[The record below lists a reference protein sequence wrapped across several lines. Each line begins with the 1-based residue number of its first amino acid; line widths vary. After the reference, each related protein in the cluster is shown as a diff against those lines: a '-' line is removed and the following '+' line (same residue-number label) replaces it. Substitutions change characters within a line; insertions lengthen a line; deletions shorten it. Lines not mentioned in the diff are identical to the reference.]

1 MRLSKNCNHKS
12 LMKRLFIFFAS
23 SLIFISN
30 DLISQDIDSYSE
42 IGLMLGA
49 SYYIGD
55 LNDQHLRLAQ
65 PACAIQYKTNLNRR
79 FAVRGGISAGEL
91 RGSDKLNNLD
101 TAKFNRNLHFK
112 SSIYELSAIV
122 EFNFFPYETG
132 NLRYPF
138 TPFIFTGISMYSFNP
153 QARKF
158 DTENPFD
165 NDGNESNNEWLD
177 LQPLG
182 TEGQFSS
189 QYPEKD
195 PYQLIQFA
203 IPIGIGIKA
212 SLSDNFSLSL
222 EYGLRRTFT
231 DYIDDVGGTYASP
244 QYLAMENLDAANLS
258 DRSNALQDYIIS
270 MGTDISTWTGNTN
283 RNRANEN
290 LWDDWY
296 YFTGLTLSYKIYTKN
311 KVCQY

>member
-1 MRLSKNCNHKS
+1 
-12 LMKRLFIFFAS
+12 MKRLIIFIFSA
-23 SLIFISN
+23 LIFTSN
-30 DLISQDIDSYSE
+30 NAFSQGIDPYSE
-42 IGLMLGA
+42 IGVMLGT

-55 LNDQHLRLAQ
+55 LNDQHLRMAR
-65 PACAIQYKTNLNRR
+65 PASAIQYKTNLNRR
-79 FAVRGGISAGEL
+79 FAIRGGISAGEL
-91 RGSDKLNNLD
+91 RGSDKLNNVD

-112 SSIYELSAIV
+112 SSIYELSGII

-138 TPFIFTGISMYSFNP
+138 TPYIFTGLSMFSFNP

-158 DTENPFD
+158 DTDTPFD
-165 NDGNESNNEWLD
+165 NDGNQTNNEWVD

-182 TEGQFSS
+182 TEGQYSS

-203 IPIGIGIKA
+203 IPVGIGLKA
-212 SLSDNFSLSL
+212 SLGNRFSMAI
-222 EYGLRRTFT
+222 EYGLRKTFT

-244 QYLAMENLDAANLS
+244 QYLFMENENAANLS
-258 DRSNALQDYIIS
+258 DRSNALQNYIAANP
-270 MGTDISTWTGNTN
+270 GADITTWTGNTN

-296 YFTGLTLSYKIYTKN
+296 YFAGLTLSYKIYTKP

>member
-1 MRLSKNCNHKS
+1 
-12 LMKRLFIFFAS
+12 MKRLIIFIFS
-23 SLIFISN
+23 VLIFTSN
-30 DLISQDIDSYSE
+30 NAFSQGIDPYSE
-42 IGLMLGA
+42 IGVMLGT

-55 LNDQHLRLAQ
+55 LNDQHLRMAR
-65 PACAIQYKTNLNRR
+65 PASAIQYKTNLNRR
-79 FAVRGGISAGEL
+79 FAIRGGISAGEL
-91 RGSDKLNNLD
+91 RGSDKLNNVD

-112 SSIYELSAIV
+112 SSIYELSGII

-138 TPFIFTGISMYSFNP
+138 TPYIFTGLSMFSFNP

-158 DTENPFD
+158 DTDTPFD
-165 NDGNESNNEWLD
+165 NDGNQTNNEWVD

-182 TEGQFSS
+182 TEGQYSS

-203 IPIGIGIKA
+203 IPVGIGLKA
-212 SLSDNFSLSL
+212 SLGNRFSMAI
-222 EYGLRRTFT
+222 EYGLRKTFT

-244 QYLAMENLDAANLS
+244 QYLFMENENAANLS
-258 DRSNALQDYIIS
+258 DRSNALQNYIAANP
-270 MGTDISTWTGNTN
+270 GADITTWTGNTN

-296 YFTGLTLSYKIYTKN
+296 YFAGLTLSYKIYTKP

>member
-1 MRLSKNCNHKS
+1 
-12 LMKRLFIFFAS
+12 
-23 SLIFISN
+23 
-30 DLISQDIDSYSE
+30 
-42 IGLMLGA
+42 MLGT

-55 LNDQHLRLAQ
+55 LNDQHLRLAR
-65 PACAIQYKTNLNRR
+65 PATAIQYKTNLNRR
-79 FAVRGGISAGEL
+79 FAIRGGISAGEL
-91 RGSDKLNNLD
+91 RGSDKLNEID

-112 SSIYELSAIV
+112 SSIYELSGII

-138 TPFIFTGISMYSFNP
+138 TPYIFTGISMFSFNP

-158 DTENPFD
+158 DTDTPFD
-165 NDGNESNNEWLD
+165 NDGSQSNNEWLD

-182 TEGQFSS
+182 TEGQYSS

-203 IPIGIGIKA
+203 IPVGIGFKA
-212 SLSDNFSLSL
+212 SLGNRFSMAI
-222 EYGLRRTFT
+222 EYGLRKTFT

-244 QYLAMENLDAANLS
+244 QYLTMENIDAANLS
-258 DRSNALQDYIIS
+258 DRSNDLQNYIAS
-270 MGTDISTWTGNTN
+270 NPGADITTWTANTN

-296 YFTGLTLSYKIYTKN
+296 YFAGLTLSYKIYTKP

>member
-1 MRLSKNCNHKS
+1 
-12 LMKRLFIFFAS
+12 
-23 SLIFISN
+23 
-30 DLISQDIDSYSE
+30 
-42 IGLMLGA
+42 MLGT

-55 LNDQHLRLAQ
+55 LNDQHLRLAR
-65 PACAIQYKTNLNRR
+65 PATAIQYKTNLNRR
-79 FAVRGGISAGEL
+79 FAIRGGISAGEL
-91 RGSDKLNNLD
+91 RGSDKLNNVD

-112 SSIYELSAIV
+112 SSIYELSGII

-138 TPFIFTGISMYSFNP
+138 TPYIFTGLSMFSFNP

-158 DTENPFD
+158 DTDTPFD
-165 NDGNESNNEWLD
+165 NDGNQTNNEWLD

-182 TEGQFSS
+182 TEGQYSS

-203 IPIGIGIKA
+203 IPIGIGLKA
-212 SLSDNFSLSL
+212 SLGNRFSMAI
-222 EYGLRRTFT
+222 EYGLRKTFT

-244 QYLAMENLDAANLS
+244 QYLFMENENAANLS
-258 DRSNALQDYIIS
+258 DRSNDLQNYIAANP
-270 MGTDISTWTGNTN
+270 GADITTWTGNTN

-296 YFTGLTLSYKIYTKN
+296 YFAGLTLSYKIYTKP

>member
-1 MRLSKNCNHKS
+1 
-12 LMKRLFIFFAS
+12 MKRLIIFIFSA
-23 SLIFISN
+23 LIFTSN
-30 DLISQDIDSYSE
+30 NAFSQGIDPYSE
-42 IGLMLGA
+42 IGVMLGT

-55 LNDQHLRLAQ
+55 LNDQHLRLAR
-65 PACAIQYKTNLNRR
+65 PATAIQYKTNLNRR
-79 FAVRGGISAGEL
+79 FAIRGGISAGEL
-91 RGSDKLNNLD
+91 RGSDKLNNVD

-112 SSIYELSAIV
+112 SSIYELSGII

-138 TPFIFTGISMYSFNP
+138 TPYIFTGLSMFSFNP

-158 DTENPFD
+158 DTDTPFD
-165 NDGNESNNEWLD
+165 NDGNQTNNEWLD

-182 TEGQFSS
+182 TEGQYSS

-203 IPIGIGIKA
+203 IPIGIGLKA
-212 SLSDNFSLSL
+212 SLGNRFSMAI
-222 EYGLRRTFT
+222 EYGLRKTFT

-244 QYLAMENLDAANLS
+244 QYLFMENENAANLS
-258 DRSNALQDYIIS
+258 DRSNDLQNYIAANP
-270 MGTDISTWTGNTN
+270 GADITTWTGNTN

-296 YFTGLTLSYKIYTKN
+296 YFAGLTLSYKIYTKP

>member
-1 MRLSKNCNHKS
+1 
-12 LMKRLFIFFAS
+12 MKRLIIFIFSVFT
-23 SLIFISN
+23 LT
-30 DLISQDIDSYSE
+30 SYSAFSQGIDPYSE
-42 IGLMLGA
+42 LGVMLGT

-55 LNDQHLRLAQ
+55 LNDQHLRLAR
-65 PACAIQYKTNLNRR
+65 PATALQYKTNLNRR
-79 FAVRGGISAGEL
+79 FAIRGGISVGEL
-91 RGSDKLNNLD
+91 RGSDKLNDVD

-112 SSIYELSAIV
+112 SSIYELSGII

-138 TPFIFTGISMYSFNP
+138 TPYIFTGISMFNFNP

-158 DTENPFD
+158 DTDTPFD
-165 NDGNESNNEWLD
+165 NDGNQTNNEWID

-182 TEGQFSS
+182 TEGQYSS

-203 IPIGIGIKA
+203 IPVGMGFKA
-212 SLSDNFSLSL
+212 SLGERFSMAI
-222 EYGLRRTFT
+222 EYGLRKTFT
-231 DYIDDVGGTYASP
+231 DYIDDVGGIYASP
-244 QYLAMENLDAANLS
+244 QYLFMENEDAANLS
-258 DRSNALQDYIIS
+258 DRSNALQNYIAS
-270 MGTDISTWTGNTN
+270 NPGADITTWTGNTN

-296 YFTGLTLSYKIYTKN
+296 YFAGLTLSYKIYTKP

>member
-1 MRLSKNCNHKS
+1 
-12 LMKRLFIFFAS
+12 MKRLIIFILSAFIFS
-23 SLIFISN
+23 SN
-30 DLISQDIDSYSE
+30 DAISQDIDPYSE
-42 IGLMLGA
+42 LGIMLGT

-55 LNDQHLRLAQ
+55 LNDQHLRLAR
-65 PACAIQYKTNLNRR
+65 PASAIHYKTNLNRR
-79 FAVRGGISAGEL
+79 FAIRGGLSVGEL
-91 RGSDKLNNLD
+91 RGSDKLNQLD
-101 TAKFNRNLHFK
+101 TAKYIRNLHFK
-112 SSIYELSAIV
+112 SSLYELSAIV

-132 NLRYPF
+132 NSRYPF
-138 TPFIFTGISMYSFNP
+138 TPYIFSGISLFSFNP

-165 NDGNESNNEWLD
+165 NDGNETNNEWLD

-195 PYQLIQFA
+195 PYQLMQFA
-203 IPIGIGIKA
+203 IPIGVGFKA
-212 SLSDNFSLSL
+212 SLGDNFSMAI
-222 EYGLRRTFT
+222 EYGFRKTFT
-231 DYIDDVGGTYASP
+231 DYLDDVGGTYASP

-258 DRSNALQDYIIS
+258 DRSIDLQNYITS
-270 MGTDISTWTGNTN
+270 NPGADITTWTKNVD

-290 LWDDWY
+290 QWDDWY
-296 YFTGLTLSYKIYTKN
+296 YFAGLTLSYKIYSKP

>member
-1 MRLSKNCNHKS
+1 
-12 LMKRLFIFFAS
+12 MKRLIIFLFYVFTLTSYNA
-23 SLIFISN
+23 F
-30 DLISQDIDSYSE
+30 SQSIEPYSE
-42 IGLMLGA
+42 LGVMLGS

-55 LNDQHLRLAQ
+55 LNDQHFSLAR
-65 PACAIQYKTNLNRR
+65 PAIALQYKTNLNRR
-79 FAVRGGISAGEL
+79 FAIRGGVSVGEL
-91 RGSDKLNNLD
+91 RGSDKLNDLD

-112 SSIYELSAIV
+112 SSLYELSGII

-132 NLRYPF
+132 NLRYPY
-138 TPFIFTGISMYSFNP
+138 TPYIFAGISMFNFNP

-158 DTENPFD
+158 DTDTPFD
-165 NDGNESNNEWLD
+165 NDGNQTNNEWID
-177 LQPLG
+177 LQTLG
-182 TEGQFSS
+182 TEGQYSN

-203 IPIGIGIKA
+203 IPVGMGFKA
-212 SLSDNFSLSL
+212 SLGERFSMAI
-222 EYGLRRTFT
+222 EYGLRKTFT

-244 QYLAMENLDAANLS
+244 QYLFMENEDAANLS
-258 DRSNALQDYIIS
+258 DRSNALQNYIAS
-270 MGTDISTWTGNTN
+270 NPGADITTWTGNTN

-296 YFTGLTLSYKIYTKN
+296 YFAGLTLSYKIYTKP